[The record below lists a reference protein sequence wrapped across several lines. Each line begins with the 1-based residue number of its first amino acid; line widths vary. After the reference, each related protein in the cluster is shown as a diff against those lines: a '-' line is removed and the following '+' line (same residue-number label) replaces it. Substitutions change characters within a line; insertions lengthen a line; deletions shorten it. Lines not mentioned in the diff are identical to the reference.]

1 LSQPAAFAVP
11 AVAKLSIAAIKA
23 IRIGL
28 VFIQRYTQVGF
39 LECWDFQRHFNSRAI
54 LDARAIHA
62 HAIHFHATRDARAIR
77 GPASRRHRRTRQR
90 LAADRIRRE
99 PGEHRPPEAADATQA
114 AIELLRFVLGDAETD
129 ISVVARELRLSDAS
143 FLRLRRA
150 LDRLNC
156 AQSILEAMRA
166 EESCGETG
174 VPMQMRRRMRDAV
187 DLLAKG
193 WPEDYPAGAV
203 EWLLLDGRR
212 H

>member
-1 LSQPAAFAVP
+1 MPRRRDKPVTAADTSEAVLFP
-11 AVAKLSIAAIKA
+11 DGRRRAYINGATTFRMELSIENSAVSTAAP
-23 IRIGL
+23 
-28 VFIQRYTQVGF
+28 
-39 LECWDFQRHFNSRAI
+39 
-54 LDARAIHA
+54 
-62 HAIHFHATRDARAIR
+62 ATR
-77 GPASRRHRRTRQR
+77 P
-90 LAADRIRRE
+90 
-99 PGEHRPPEAADATQA
+99 DATQA